1 MVNMKGMKNKTGNL
15 FVSVGCALILLM
27 AARGAWGGSSSSEQA
42 LRARAEK
49 LYALIQ
55 AGDWA
60 KAEKFVAKDSKAM
73 YKNQRKRPIL
83 AYRIFSVKIDPSG
96 DKATV
101 VMQIPVRTPFASQ
114 PVVTSQTSFWRLEH
128 GTWYF
133 EYPHPDAK
141 ATESLFDPQAQPP
154 KATVPQG
161 TIRPPRHGSSD
172 LKFDST
178 WAGLGYIHP
187 GEVKVAQFHFTNTSQ
202 HPVKL
207 VEVETDGK
215 CLKLKSPLKEYQA
228 GEKGVLELEM
238 DPSAL
243 GLNSEQALNL
253 TVTVKTEPDSGIAML
268 TVGAVFEPQPEP
280 KQP

>member
-1 MVNMKGMKNKTGNL
+1 MKGMKKRTVSL
-15 FVSVGCALILLM
+15 FVSVGCALILLL
-27 AARGAWGGSSSSEQA
+27 AARGAWGASSSSEQA

-49 LYALIQ
+49 LYSLIEE
-55 AGDWA
+55 GDWA
-60 KAEKFVAKDSKAM
+60 KAEKFIAKDSKAM
-73 YKNQRKRPIL
+73 YKSQPRRPIL
-83 AYRIFSVKIDPSG
+83 AYRLSSVKIDPSG

-101 VMQIPVRTPFASQ
+101 VMQIPVRTPFSSQ

-141 ATESLFDPQAQPP
+141 AAGSLFDPQSQPP
-154 KATVPQG
+154 TATVPPG
-161 TIRPPRHGSSD
+161 ITKPPRHGGSD

-178 WAGLGYIHP
+178 WVGLGYIHP
-187 GEVKVAQFHFTNTSQ
+187 GEIKVAQFHFTNTSQ

-207 VEVETDGK
+207 VEVQADDK
-215 CLKLKSPLKEYQA
+215 CLKLKSPLKEYQP
-228 GEKGVLELEM
+228 GEKGVIELEM
-238 DPSAL
+238 NPSAL

-253 TVTVKTEPDSGIAML
+253 TVTVKTEPDNGTVML
-268 TVGAVFEPQPEP
+268 TIGAVFEPQPGP